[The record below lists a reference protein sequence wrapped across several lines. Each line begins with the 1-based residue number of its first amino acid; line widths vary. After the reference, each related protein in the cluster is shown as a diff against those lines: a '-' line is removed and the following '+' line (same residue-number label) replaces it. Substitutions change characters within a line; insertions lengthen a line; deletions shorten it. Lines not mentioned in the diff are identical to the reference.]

1 MKAKLVSFG
10 EIHIEGQ
17 RYDYDVVIEKGEV
30 RKRRKKPSKAYRAR
44 FGHTPLSD
52 QESIPWHGGKL
63 FIGTGAYGSLP
74 VMSEVY
80 EEARRKGVKVI
91 AKPTVEVCRLLED
104 CSARDLLRWVGR
116 AERKS
121 MCLILRDSPSRFQ
134 TGSHKFPRY
143 SRCGLRPGNFPV
155 WTL

>member
-17 RYDYDVVIEKGEV
+17 RYNYDVVIEKGKV
-30 RKRRKKPSKAYRAR
+30 RKRQKKPSKVYRER

-63 FIGTGAYGSLP
+63 FIGTGTYGRLP

-80 EEARRKGVKVI
+80 EEAKRKGVDVI
-91 AKPTVEVCRLLED
+91 AKPTEEVCSLLEN
-104 CSARDLLRWVGR
+104 
-116 AERKS
+116 RKPKDINAVLHVT
-121 MCLILRDSPSRFQ
+121 C
-134 TGSHKFPRY
+134 
-143 SRCGLRPGNFPV
+143 
-155 WTL
+155 

>member
-30 RKRRKKPSKAYRAR
+30 RKRHKKPSKAYRAR

-80 EEARRKGVKVI
+80 KEARRKGVEVV

-104 CSARDLLRWVGR
+104 CKPKDINA
-116 AERKS
+116 
-121 MCLILRDSPSRFQ
+121 ILHV
-134 TGSHKFPRY
+134 T
-143 SRCGLRPGNFPV
+143 C
-155 WTL
+155 